1 MDVQQFAVN
10 MRQKFSF
17 TSQCELPDRTTY
29 RWKLKKQYLQLPVS
43 LNVSGNLSLTH
54 LNKQAL
60 KLQKS
65 ETQKVQIL
73 RRQAFN
79 LILTELTPL
88 ASAVKQLKNTLLT
101 FSYES

>member
-1 MDVQQFAVN
+1 MQQFAVN
-10 MRQKFSF
+10 MREKFSF
-17 TSQCELPDRTTY
+17 TSQCELPDTTTY
-29 RWKLKKQYLQLPVS
+29 KWKLKKQYLRLPVS

-60 KLQKS
+60 KFQKP
-65 ETQKVQIL
+65 ETQKVQVL

-79 LILTELTPL
+79 LILTELTPP
-88 ASAVKQLKNTLLT
+88 SSVVKQLKNTVLT